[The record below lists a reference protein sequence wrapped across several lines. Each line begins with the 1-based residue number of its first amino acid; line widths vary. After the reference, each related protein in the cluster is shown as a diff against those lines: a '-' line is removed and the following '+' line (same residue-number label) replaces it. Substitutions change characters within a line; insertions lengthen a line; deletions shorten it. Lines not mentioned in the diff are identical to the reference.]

1 MSLAA
6 SGIKNQCAAL
16 RKKIEDQR
24 RSIAADEEDLRKLEE
39 ALEVIERMDLA
50 KRGNGHDPSERF
62 PGPGNVR
69 MKADVFR
76 NAVIAVGRPV
86 KPTEIIPRVPQLAR
100 SYVYYLIAEL
110 KKTGELIE
118 DEQGRISFSSDAK
131 RNSNVEVLR

>member
-6 SGIKNQCAAL
+6 SGIKGQCAAL

-39 ALEVIERMDLA
+39 ALEVIERMDVA
-50 KRGNGHDPSERF
+50 KRRNGHDLSERL

-69 MKADVFR
+69 MKADIFR
-76 NAVIAVGRPV
+76 NAVIAAGRPI

-110 KKTGELIE
+110 KKTGGLLE
-118 DEQGRISFSSDAK
+118 DEEGRISFPPNAK
-131 RNSNVEVLR
+131 PDSNVEIPR